1 VKVFSLNKS
10 ERIKEKKIF
19 EQLYKSGKTVLLKNN
34 SLKII
39 YLAEKSDKSC
49 VKIAVGISKKAG
61 NSVWRNRLKR
71 LIRNAY
77 RLNKLQLIELA
88 KRKRMRIFILFS
100 SVSLN
105 QSASPKLKY
114 KEIENQVISLLSM
127 IVKKLDSVLE
137 T

>member
-1 VKVFSLNKS
+1 MKVFSLSKN

-19 EQLYKSGKTVLLKNN
+19 DQLFKSGKTVLLKNN

-39 YLAEKSDKSC
+39 FLTEKSDKPC
-49 VKIAVGISKKAG
+49 VKIAIGISRKAG

-77 RLNKLQLIELA
+77 RLNKLQIIDIA
-88 KRKRMRIFILFS
+88 KQKGMRIYILFS

-105 QSASPKLKY
+105 QSNSPRLKY
-114 KEIENQVISLLSM
+114 SQIEVQIISLLK
-127 IVKKLDSVLE
+127 IIYKKIDSILK

>member
-77 RLNKLQLIELA
+77 RLNKLQLKELA

-114 KEIENQVISLLSM
+114 KEIENQVISLLSI

>member
-1 VKVFSLNKS
+1 MKVFSLNKS

-77 RLNKLQLIELA
+77 RLNKLQLKELA

-114 KEIENQVISLLSM
+114 KEIENQVISLLSI

>member
-1 VKVFSLNKS
+1 MKVFSLNKS

>member
-1 VKVFSLNKS
+1 MKVFSLSKN

-19 EQLYKSGKTVLLKNN
+19 DQLYKSGKTVLLKNN

-39 YLAEKSDKSC
+39 YLSENSDKPC
-49 VKIAVGISKKAG
+49 VKIAVGISRKVG

-77 RLNKLQLIELA
+77 RMNKLRLLDITKQ
-88 KRKRMRIFILFS
+88 KGMRLYILFS

-105 QSASPKLKY
+105 QSTFPKLKY
-114 KEIENQVISLLSM
+114 SEIESQVISLLDVIYNRILHS
-127 IVKKLDSVLE
+127 
-137 T
+137 

>member
-1 VKVFSLNKS
+1 VKAFSLGKN
-10 ERIKEKKIF
+10 ERIKERKIF
-19 EQLYKSGKTVLLKNN
+19 EQLYKSGNTILLKNY

-39 YLAEKSDKSC
+39 YLAEKSDISC

-77 RLNKLQLIELA
+77 RLNKLQILDLA
-88 KRKRMRIFILFS
+88 KRKGMKIYILFS

-114 KEIENQVISLLSM
+114 KEIENQVISLLSV

>member
-1 VKVFSLNKS
+1 MKIFSLSKN

-19 EQLYKSGKTVLLKNN
+19 DQLFKSGKTVLLKNN

-39 YLAEKSDKSC
+39 YLVEKSDNPC
-49 VKIAVGISKKAG
+49 VKIAVGISRKAG

-77 RLNKLQLIELA
+77 RLNKLKLLELS
-88 KRKRMRIFILFS
+88 KQKGMRIYILFS

-105 QSASPKLKY
+105 QSTSPKLKY
-114 KEIENQVISLLSM
+114 SEIEAQIISLLKV
-127 IVKKLDSVLE
+127 IYNKIDSILE

>member
-1 VKVFSLNKS
+1 MKAFSLGKN
-10 ERIKEKKIF
+10 ERIKERKIF
-19 EQLYKSGKTVLLKNN
+19 EQLYKSGNTILLKNY

-39 YLAEKSDKSC
+39 YLAEKSDISC

-77 RLNKLQLIELA
+77 RLNKLQILDLA
-88 KRKRMRIFILFS
+88 KRKGMKIYILFS

-114 KEIENQVISLLSM
+114 KEIENQVISLLSV